1 MTPRDHIA
9 ELNDWL
15 RTADEKR
22 RQGKWMQESE
32 CLWCAVKHAIDAVAM
47 LNNRNPDRERRIR
60 FAKTGNKEDAM
71 RYIARLNPDY
81 PHLFDGFEAARK
93 WLHPYS
99 EHRHIGD
106 ADLEIYQAQARQ
118 LVADLLVI
126 ADRMAE

>member
-9 ELNDWL
+9 ELDDWL
-15 RTADEKR
+15 STADEKR
-22 RQGKWMQESE
+22 RQGKRMQESE

-60 FAKTGNKEDAM
+60 FARTGNKEDAM
-71 RYIARLNPDY
+71 RYIARHNPDY
-81 PHLFDGFEAARK
+81 PNLFDGFEAARK

-99 EHRHIGD
+99 EHRHIND
-106 ADLEIYQAQARQ
+106 ADLEIYQARARQ

-126 ADRMAE
+126 ADRMAQ

>member
-22 RQGKWMQESE
+22 RQGKRMQESE

-47 LNNRNPDRERRIR
+47 LNNRNPNRERRIR
-60 FAKTGNKEDAM
+60 FAKTGNKEAAM

-81 PHLFDGFEAARK
+81 PDLLAGFDAASDY
-93 WLHPYS
+93 LHPYS
-99 EHRHIGD
+99 EHRHLTD
-106 ADLEIYQAQARQ
+106 AELEAYQAQVLR
-118 LVADLLVI
+118 LIADLLLI
-126 ADRMAE
+126 ADRMA